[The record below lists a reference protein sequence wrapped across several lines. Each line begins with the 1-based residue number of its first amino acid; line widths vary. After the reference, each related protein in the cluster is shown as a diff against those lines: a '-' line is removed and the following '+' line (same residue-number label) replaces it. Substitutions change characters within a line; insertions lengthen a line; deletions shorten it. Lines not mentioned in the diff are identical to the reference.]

1 MIIFFHSFSSFLS
14 SPVWIIGYQSRN
26 QYVSFL
32 LFLSCSTSVTC
43 SASIYWKYNI
53 LLNQW
58 RLCFNYVYLFNIP
71 DWDPTVTWVIIR
83 FKSCSGYGQR
93 VNMIWKRLIGVQIYI
108 LDGAYDWAWDSILLS
123 CLVGKRCLLCAGFTD
138 PPKPSGWYRKYIGNR
153 TIEGMSA
160 NQKILTSLYLIKLTG
175 QYWFYNWFVRSCDF
189 EGRNLNLNIT
199 LAATQSFNW
208 TYWSKL
214 KETAFW
220 LSMLAFP
227 DSLISDVYINSLTN
241 SSLFWRGK

>member
-1 MIIFFHSFSSFLS
+1 MFLFYCSFPVPLQWPAQRPFIENIIFC
-14 SPVWIIGYQSRN
+14 WINGDGALIM
-26 QYVSFL
+26 
-32 LFLSCSTSVTC
+32 
-43 SASIYWKYNI
+43 
-53 LLNQW
+53 
-58 RLCFNYVYLFNIP
+58 YLFNIP

-108 LDGAYDWAWDSILLS
+108 LDGAYDWAWDSSLLS
-123 CLVGKRCLLCAGFTD
+123 CRVGKRCLLCAGFTD

-175 QYWFYNWFVRSCDF
+175 HYWFYNWFVRSCDF

-199 LAATQSFNW
+199 FADPNR
-208 TYWSKL
+208 
-214 KETAFW
+214 
-220 LSMLAFP
+220 
-227 DSLISDVYINSLTN
+227 LIEPIEVSWKKRHSDYRCWHSQIH
-241 SSLFWRGK
+241 